1 MNPSA
6 DQLTRKIVP
15 FGPSAGDKQ
24 SDELDRSGEAIISLL
39 QQAADAAR
47 ANEDR
52 AASTTLAFLA
62 SRRGVSHSAASP
74 GWRACK
80 RSRMA
85 CLMAGML
92 GCGGGPPILF
102 FPPRCFEAARLKEGV
117 CDHDHQG
124 VSV

>member
-52 AASTTLAFLA
+52 AADILQKLSAQLRATEDRAAELEADVQAYQDRAFRAEKWLLRVHKEIEDKFFEDKRENA
-62 SRRGVSHSAASP
+62 PRSAQ
-74 GWRACK
+74 R
-80 RSRMA
+80 
-85 CLMAGML
+85 
-92 GCGGGPPILF
+92 
-102 FPPRCFEAARLKEGV
+102 
-117 CDHDHQG
+117 
-124 VSV
+124 

>member
-52 AASTTLAFLA
+52 AANILHKLSAELQAAEDHAAQLEAQVQACQDRAFRAEKWLLRVYREIEEQFFNGNRSTGG
-62 SRRGVSHSAASP
+62 RRS
-74 GWRACK
+74 
-80 RSRMA
+80 
-85 CLMAGML
+85 
-92 GCGGGPPILF
+92 
-102 FPPRCFEAARLKEGV
+102 
-117 CDHDHQG
+117 QQ
-124 VSV
+124 

>member
-1 MNPSA
+1 VTDSFSFHFKGGDWNMNPSA

-52 AASTTLAFLA
+52 AANTTLA
-62 SRRGVSHSAASP
+62 V
-74 GWRACK
+74 
-80 RSRMA
+80 
-85 CLMAGML
+85 
-92 GCGGGPPILF
+92 
-102 FPPRCFEAARLKEGV
+102 
-117 CDHDHQG
+117 
-124 VSV
+124 

>member
-52 AASTTLAFLA
+52 AATYLAQTLC
-62 SRRGVSHSAASP
+62 RVTGGR
-74 GWRACK
+74 
-80 RSRMA
+80 RSR
-85 CLMAGML
+85 GTT
-92 GCGGGPPILF
+92 
-102 FPPRCFEAARLKEGV
+102 
-117 CDHDHQG
+117 
-124 VSV
+124 